1 MYLRSIEEAGDEK
14 KYGGKIND
22 KRKMMRLLMVRVEW
36 SQSQFERLAVF
47 AEHGGVMR
55 GSP

>member
-1 MYLRSIEEAGDEK
+1 MRSIEEAGDEK